1 MIFHINMFA
10 SAMLNKIFRKLDCWA
25 VFIENYSRFFLLEV
39 KLFKDFLQLIAWRAY
54 DVAATNS
61 ILIVD
66 EMTID
71 YFFDDQEKTLEPNMK
86 IYLEVFFRSS
96 Q

>member
-1 MIFHINMFA
+1 M
-10 SAMLNKIFRKLDCWA
+10 
-25 VFIENYSRFFLLEV
+25 
-39 KLFKDFLQLIAWRAY
+39 KLFKDFLQLIAWRAH